1 MDYLW
6 FILMIAALVGAWI
19 LVNRFDKRAKE
30 RSRREAYRVLDLE
43 NPTRKEVLEALRGL
57 SLYGGRLRKDKE
69 FAELKTRLSRK
80 ASPDETTLLKS
91 EDLQ

>member
-6 FILMIAALVGAWI
+6 FILMIAALAGAWI

-43 NPTRKEVLEALRGL
+43 NPTEQEVKEALRGL

-69 FAELKTRLSRK
+69 FSELKNRLARK
-80 ASPDETTLLKS
+80 FRPDRNILFPDENS
-91 EDLQ
+91 Q

>member
-30 RSRREAYRVLDLE
+30 RTRREAYRVLDME
-43 NPTRKEVLEALRGL
+43 SPTDQEVKEALRGL

-69 FAELKTRLSRK
+69 FTELKDRLVQKFKPERNILYS
-80 ASPDETTLLKS
+80 DENS
-91 EDLQ
+91 Q